1 MYPRRGCIGY
11 EFFRKQV
18 FLALK
23 KYKDL
28 QKVIISTPK
37 KELAKVSSRTFRG
50 ELRGSFKGL

>member
-11 EFFRKQV
+11 EFLWKHV

-28 QKVIISTPK
+28 QEVIISTPK
-37 KELAKVSSRTFRG
+37 KELAKVSSRTFWG
-50 ELRGSFKGL
+50 N